1 MAFTKERII
10 DAVFRQSDMSR
21 KDARMAVEELMS
33 LLKKT
38 LAGEEDILISGF
50 GKFIVRRKKA
60 RRGRNPKTN
69 EAMELRQR
77 RVVIFHTSAI
87 LRQKINGEEVDT
99 TTGDDL
105 GSEDKTKTQAE

>member
-33 LLKKT
+33 LLKNT

-50 GKFIVRRKKA
+50 GKFIV
-60 RRGRNPKTN
+60 
-69 EAMELRQR
+69 
-77 RVVIFHTSAI
+77 
-87 LRQKINGEEVDT
+87 
-99 TTGDDL
+99 
-105 GSEDKTKTQAE
+105 

>member
-1 MAFTKERII
+1 
-10 DAVFRQSDMSR
+10 
-21 KDARMAVEELMS
+21 
-33 LLKKT
+33 
-38 LAGEEDILISGF
+38 
-50 GKFIVRRKKA
+50 
-60 RRGRNPKTN
+60 
-69 EAMELRQR
+69 MELRQR